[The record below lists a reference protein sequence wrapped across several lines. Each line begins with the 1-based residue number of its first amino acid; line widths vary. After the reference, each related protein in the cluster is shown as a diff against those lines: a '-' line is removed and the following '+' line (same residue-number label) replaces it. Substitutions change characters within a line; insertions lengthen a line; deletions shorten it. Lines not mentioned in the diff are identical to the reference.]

1 VRRSVVRLVCAL
13 ALSIGLGAGRA
24 AAQTTPP
31 PPPAGAPAPS
41 GAPQGPPPPLRVF
54 LDCDECDDDYVH
66 ENVGFVDYVLDR
78 AVADLHVLV
87 TTQSTG
93 GGGLAWTVKFIGLA
107 RLQGQDRT
115 MPFNTSA
122 TATSDDQRKEFVRV
136 FKLGLVTYAFD
147 SAAAGQ
153 LDVRWTKPQGAGTP
167 GGASQTTSK
176 KDPWNFWVFRVST
189 NGNMNGEKSS
199 HSSSYSESFSANR
212 TTERWKLSFGANGN
226 VNKNTFDVDEDTT
239 VKSRTSSWNVNE
251 LVVKSLGPKWSLGMN
266 GAVSHSSFSN
276 VDRSISF
283 APGIEYDVFPYKE
296 STRRSLT
303 FEYAAGLVN
312 YKYADLTVFDKLEET
327 VPRHYAIAQL
337 NLRQPW
343 GSLTVFSTFSQQL
356 NHIARYRESVYG
368 EADVR
373 LFKGFSFN
381 VFAEYDKIA
390 DQISLKK
397 EEATEAEV
405 LLRLQQLQTSYSYFI
420 NFGITYRFGS
430 IFNNIVNPRFN
441 SIF

>member
-1 VRRSVVRLVCAL
+1 MRP
-13 ALSIGLGAGRA
+13 SIVRA
-24 AAQTTPP
+24 ACAVILLLAAGLTPAAGQTPAQTTP
-31 PPPAGAPAPS
+31 
-41 GAPQGPPPPLRVF
+41 APQGPPPPLRVF

-93 GGGLAWTVKFIGLA
+93 GGGQAWTVKFIGLA
-107 RLQGQDRT
+107 RFQGQDRT
-115 MPFNTSA
+115 MTFNTAA
-122 TATSDDQRKEFVRV
+122 TATDDDERKEFVRV
-136 FKLGLVTYAFD
+136 FKVGLVTYAYD
-147 SAAAGQ
+147 TTAASQ
-153 LDVRWTKPQGAGTP
+153 LDVRWTKPASAGTSQA
-167 GGASQTTSK
+167 ASQTSAK
-176 KDPWNFWVFRVST
+176 KDPWNFWVFRLST
-189 NGNMNGEKSS
+189 NGNFNGEKSS
-199 HSSSYSESFSANR
+199 TSSYMSESVSANR
-212 TTERWKLSFGANGN
+212 TTENWKLSFGANGS
-226 VNKNTFDVDEDTT
+226 VNKNTFDVDEDTK
-239 VKSRTSSWNVNE
+239 VKSRTSSWNVNG
-251 LVVKSLGPKWSLGMN
+251 LTVKSLGPKWSVGTN

-312 YKYADLTVFDKLEET
+312 YKYAALTVFDKLDET

-343 GSLTVFSTFSQQL
+343 GSLTVYSTFSQQL
-356 NHIARYRESVYG
+356 NHAGRYRESVWG
-368 EADVR
+368 SADVR

-381 VFAEYDKIA
+381 VYAEYDKIA

-397 EEATEAEV
+397 ESATEAEV
-405 LLRLQQLQTSYSYFI
+405 LLRLQQLETNYSYFV
-420 NFGITYRFGS
+420 NFGISYRFGS